1 MIIIL
6 LQVLNESDV
15 GSVVDVQLVTVDNA
29 TTALTWK
36 CLGGL
41 DVKSSAASRE
51 NVNEYIY
58 MQTQGKLV
66 LSKYSAL
73 NATSLFFFAMI
84 MCMHAHTYKHR
95 GVNVP

>member
-36 CLGGL
+36 CLGAL

-51 NVNEYIY
+51 NVNKYIH

-66 LSKYSAL
+66 LSKYSECYS
-73 NATSLFFFAMI
+73 TSFF
-84 MCMHAHTYKHR
+84 
-95 GVNVP
+95 GGGP